1 MVANTVMRKY
11 ARFVQRPV
19 AQAAR
24 SSGGSPEP
32 RAVCN
37 TRVVFAREV
46 TRVPDTEQASRPFYG
61 RSLTPRRSGCS
72 PEPCAVCNTGLMLA
86 REVTRIPNPD
96 RLFFPG

>member
-1 MVANTVMRKY
+1 MVANTSSRKRS
-11 ARFVQRPV
+11 RFVRRPV
-19 AQAAR
+19 AQAAC

-32 RAVCN
+32 RTVCP

-72 PEPCAVCNTGLMLA
+72 PKPRAVCNTGVVLA
-86 REVTRIPNPD
+86 WEVPHVPSA
-96 RLFFPG
+96 